1 VIEGLTPTIDEH
13 SIKVDGTGAATITDL
28 SVQLIDNKE
37 NYDDIYPSDDESD
50 EDSDDEDESEEEEDA
65 IKAISDEI
73 KQLELEAGNADEIV
87 NEASA
92 RLTMLET
99 YGGTLKSDKRPESIE
114 KFLNN
119 YNQERAKA
127 FATKREGLAKAQ
139 ELREKVQS
147 LNKKKARLGKA
158 AWKAQL
164 KKQVAK
170 QKKLAK
176 KQRRIAEARQEKAK
190 IKAERVKFWPKKI
203 FKVII
208 SIDAPQG
215 FTPASSRR
223 GSIDDIA
230 KPAVPE
236 KGGPVSD
243 LSTSGDINLSL
254 SYITYS
260 ASWSPRYDLSL
271 NSVTNSGVLD
281 YCAELKNNTSESWR
295 DTKVI
300 LSTSQTSYQGLE
312 DTIPVMQPWHVRLI
326 KNGFGGRGKGI
337 SSLSSEAPALY
348 SQYEQDHKKKNMNKE
363 IPAQVWKPRKELFG
377 LEPTNGV
384 DSYMPLQQQQQQHI
398 RPQSNVAY
406 PPRPMAQAH
415 SDMVGAQML
424 RKSAGMSN
432 FPVNPFSQQ
441 QSPSGTSN
449 TGFTSAANTR
459 LFGDTSNTAS
469 GGLFGS
475 QPATMST
482 FCRPGGF
489 GNASAFGGG
498 FGSSSSATG
507 TGLFGSITSAGVT
520 ATSTV
525 FGSTANAG
533 ATAPSTLF
541 GAAAPAQPSSLFA
554 NINSVNKAAETF
566 GAAPE
571 RSRGLFFGGSSA
583 PPPPPAPS
591 GAAGWGGN
599 TADGG
604 SVSLDEDAASYDE
617 DDNTISAQDPALLFE
632 ESSFSDSGM
641 TTTYDLPSLKTV
653 APASTTTKH
662 KIARVEFKSVIF
674 SHILI
679 PKLKAA
685 AYLKARLRNA
695 SKITLLK
702 GTAGLTLDGSF
713 LGQSTIPRCSA
724 GDSFTLPLGVD
735 PTISVSYA
743 KPTVRRSQSGIFSK
757 EDCEVYTR
765 IATVTNTKHNATVEL
780 TVLDQIPVSEDER
793 LRIEIVSPRGLRIGG
808 ETVPA
813 GQNAQSGSA
822 AENETG
828 SLRDGKSAAGKSRLS
843 IYGDDGGKNGSV
855 RDGKWGSALALAKKD
870 GEVNWNVKIN
880 PLKGCKL
887 VLEYEA
893 TYPGGEM
900 VSGIN

>member
-1 VIEGLTPTIDEH
+1 MIEGLTPTIDEH

-37 NYDDIYPSDDESD
+37 NYDDIYPSDDESE
-50 EDSDDEDESEEEEDA
+50 EDSDDDEDSEKEEDA

-73 KQLELEAGNADEIV
+73 KKFELEAGNADEIV

-92 RLTMLET
+92 RLTMLEA
-99 YGGTLKSDKRPESIE
+99 YGSTLKSDKRPQNIGE
-114 KFLNN
+114 FLHE
-119 YNQERAKA
+119 YHLERNKA
-127 FATKREGLAKAQ
+127 FAAKSEGLAKAR
-139 ELREKVQS
+139 ELREKVQI

-190 IKAERVKFWPKKI
+190 IKAERVKFWPKKV

-208 SIDAPQG
+208 SIEAPQG

-223 GSIDDIA
+223 GSIDDVA

-236 KGGPVSD
+236 KGGPSSD
-243 LSTSGDINLSL
+243 LSAFGDINLSL

-271 NSVTNSGVLD
+271 NSITSSGVLD

-312 DTIPVMQPWHVRLI
+312 DTIPILQPWHVRLI
-326 KNGFGGRGKGI
+326 KNGYGGRGKGM

-348 SQYEQDHKKKNMNKE
+348 SQYEQDQKKKHMNKE

-377 LEPTNGV
+377 LEPTHGV
-384 DSYMPLQQQQQQHI
+384 YNHMPLQQQMQMQMP
-398 RPQSNVAY
+398 PQSNAY
-406 PPRPMAQAH
+406 APERPMVQVQ
-415 SDMVGAQML
+415 SLDMTHAPKL
-424 RKSAGMSN
+424 RKSAGMLT
-432 FPVNPFSQQ
+432 FPVNVFSLQ

-449 TGFTSAANTR
+449 TAN
-459 LFGDTSNTAS
+459 AP
-469 GGLFGS
+469 LFGS
-475 QPATMST
+475 QQATMSS

-489 GNASAFGGG
+489 GNASAFG
-498 FGSSSSATG
+498 SSSSASGTG
-507 TGLFGSITSAGVT
+507 IFGSNTNAGATATGGLFGSSANP
-520 ATSTV
+520 A
-525 FGSTANAG
+525 

-541 GAAAPAQPSSLFA
+541 GAAVPAPAPPAFSFA
-554 NINSVNKAAETF
+554 NPASVNNAAETF

-571 RSRGLFFGGSSA
+571 RSRGLFSSFGGSSA

-591 GAAGWGGN
+591 GAAGWV
-599 TADGG
+599 G
-604 SVSLDEDAASYDE
+604 SSPDSRSTMLDEEAGYEEDE
-617 DDNTISAQDPALLFE
+617 DTISAQDPALLFE

-662 KIARVEFKSVIF
+662 KIARVDFKSVIF

-765 IATVTNTKHNATVEL
+765 IATVTNTKHNAAVEL

-813 GQNAQSGSA
+813 GQSAQSGSA
-822 AENETG
+822 AESETG
-828 SLRDGKSAAGKSRLS
+828 SIRDGKSTAGKSRLS
-843 IYGDDGGKNGSV
+843 IYGDEAGKNGSV
-855 RDGKWGSALALAKKD
+855 RDGKWGSALATAKKD

-880 PLKGCKL
+880 PLRGCKL